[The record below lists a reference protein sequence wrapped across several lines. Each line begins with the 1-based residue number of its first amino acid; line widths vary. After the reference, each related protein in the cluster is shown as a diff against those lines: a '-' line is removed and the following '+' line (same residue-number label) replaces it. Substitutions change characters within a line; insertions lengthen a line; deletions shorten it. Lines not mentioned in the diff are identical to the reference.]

1 LTLHAHGQVIIE
13 QQNVIGPRRVDA
25 PITTTGRLTDKQLRK
40 SKIPCKYWRIV
51 RSLPKVYKEFYL
63 FIVYLLQ
70 YRFDEISRTLQSV
83 ANAYSRVFIIV
94 DAIDECRASGGNRM
108 SFLSEL
114 FNLKANC
121 QASIFATSRTFPEI
135 IEMFQES
142 TQLEIKAREQDVR
155 RYLDNHM
162 SDLPW
167 CVHRSSELQAEIR
180 DEIVNAVQGMCVVS
194 HIING

>member
-1 LTLHAHGQVIIE
+1 MTLHAHGQVIIE

-83 ANAYSRVFIIV
+83 ANKYSSLHYHLNPLTNAEHRV
-94 DAIDECRASGGNRM
+94 
-108 SFLSEL
+108 
-114 FNLKANC
+114 
-121 QASIFATSRTFPEI
+121 ATE
-135 IEMFQES
+135 
-142 TQLEIKAREQDVR
+142 
-155 RYLDNHM
+155 
-162 SDLPW
+162 
-167 CVHRSSELQAEIR
+167 
-180 DEIVNAVQGMCVVS
+180 
-194 HIING
+194 